1 MANPDPSPSHV
12 RDHLREEELETANDQ
27 LLDDDDD
34 EDDTDDDGFADTTDD
49 DEDDD
54 ADEED
59 EEVEEEESLP
69 RVSDSGRGS
78 VGEGEKRR
86 RVERGGESCWISGVE
101 SGDCSQGSQWNRS
114 EIDGLFCPICMDAW
128 TDNGDHHISCLP
140 CGHIYGF
147 SCIEKWFQQHR
158 SSGKCP
164 QCNRKCSLKDVR
176 KLFASR
182 VVAVDEESQKR
193 IQFLE
198 AKCADLEKKG
208 ASCDRCEKQAEW
220 RKRET
225 ELDLKIQHLEKECST
240 LKSQTAEILTLVR
253 RNFPLG
259 SSNLPKS

>member
-1 MANPDPSPSHV
+1 M
-12 RDHLREEELETANDQ
+12 
-27 LLDDDDD
+27 
-34 EDDTDDDGFADTTDD
+34 
-49 DEDDD
+49 
-54 ADEED
+54 
-59 EEVEEEESLP
+59 
-69 RVSDSGRGS
+69 SG
-78 VGEGEKRR
+78 
-86 RVERGGESCWISGVE
+86 IE

-147 SCIEKWFQQHR
+147 SCIEKWFQQRR

-182 VVAVDEESQKR
+182 VIAVDEESQKR

-198 AKCADLEKKG
+198 AKCAYLEKKG

-240 LKSQTAEILTLVR
+240 LKSQTAEILTIVR
-253 RNFPLG
+253 RNFPIG